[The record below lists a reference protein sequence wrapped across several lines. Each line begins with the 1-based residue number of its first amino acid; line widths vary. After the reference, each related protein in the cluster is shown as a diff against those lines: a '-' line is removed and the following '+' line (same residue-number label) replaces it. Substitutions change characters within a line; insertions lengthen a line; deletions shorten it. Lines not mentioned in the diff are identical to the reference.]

1 MQAWWLFNTDK
12 VQQTPFSHT
21 FCSLAL
27 TRRARGKLF
36 VDATSAGTNL
46 ASWLNTNRLCESCF
60 TQGAQRAPQSCHATL
75 SRSKPNMEVF
85 LGSGRWP
92 SFPQSHKTE
101 SSRHKRNQ
109 FIHATNR
116 TTSVFQSYDLKIKNG
131 GKRRKCKY
139 PAYLYVLT
147 HRLSIGLDWSS
158 VTALSCLIPTY
169 LFSFMMQVSRTS
181 SRALNLFWPAKKK
194 KKKKTRGS
202 WKTNHRRAD
211 PIRLLFLLL
220 FTPPHMPPWTGRWR
234 RIRRKLGRH
243 HFLSVKKRLH
253 SCQWK
258 HRDDPGSKWRSWWLY
273 PAGVNSFYCSHW
285 LWRLIMSK
293 WMSFL
298 VIWKTAL

>member
-27 TRRARGKLF
+27 TGRARGKLF

-194 KKKKTRGS
+194 KKRRGAAGKPIIAVRIPSAFCFCCCLPRRICPPGQVGDDGSEENWEDITSFQSKRGS
-202 WKTNHRRAD
+202 TAVNGSTEMIQALSGEAD
-211 PIRLLFLLL
+211 GYIL
-220 FTPPHMPPWTGRWR
+220 
-234 RIRRKLGRH
+234 
-243 HFLSVKKRLH
+243 
-253 SCQWK
+253 QE
-258 HRDDPGSKWRSWWLY
+258 
-273 PAGVNSFYCSHW
+273 
-285 LWRLIMSK
+285 
-293 WMSFL
+293 
-298 VIWKTAL
+298 